1 MGMPIRRVMVGDFKI
16 GEEERAAINE
26 VLDSGRIT
34 EGARVK
40 EFETRLAQYIG
51 TKYAVAVNSGTS
63 ALIAGINAIQRLEDE
78 PRRTKV
84 ITSPVTYIATTNAI
98 TLNGL
103 DPVYVDINPNT
114 FSITP
119 ENIRAHLES
128 VDDAEDYLAIL
139 PVHLMGYP
147 CDMDGINAV
156 ARDYDL
162 KVIEDSAQALGSSYN
177 GAMVGNMSQLSVYS
191 FYIAHNVQ
199 AGEMGAVGTNSLE
212 IWKKIKQIK
221 SNGRMCD
228 CPICTRQEGR
238 CPKLASNKG
247 EDDFDPRFTHEFVGY
262 NFKTMEFQAALALTQ
277 LKKVDE
283 IIRKRQENVKYL
295 NDGLK
300 CFADIIQLPV
310 YSEDVSYLAYPMVLK
325 EGAKISR
332 KRIRAELEGIG
343 VETRPLFG
351 CIPTQQPAY
360 NHLKKEYMYK
370 LPNANY
376 IGENGFYIG
385 CQQYLTRED
394 LDHVIAGF
402 HQILDTKGE

>member
-1 MGMPIRRVMVGDFKI
+1 MKKQSMRVMVGDFKI
-16 GEEERAAINE
+16 GEEERNAINE

-40 EFETRLAQYIG
+40 EFETKLAQYID

-63 ALIAGINAIQRLEDE
+63 ALIAGINALQRLENE
-78 PRRTKV
+78 PQRTKV

-103 DPVYVDINPNT
+103 EPVYVDIDPIT

-128 VDDAEDYLAIL
+128 VNNAEDYFAIL

-147 CDMDGINAV
+147 CDMDGINEV
-156 ARDYDL
+156 ARDFNL
-162 KVIEDSAQALGSSYN
+162 KVIEDAAQALGSSYK
-177 GAMVGNMSQLSVYS
+177 GTRVGNMSQLSIYS

-199 AGEMGAVGTNSLE
+199 AGEMGAVATNSLE

-228 CPICTRQEGR
+228 CQICTRQEGK
-238 CPKLASNKG
+238 CPKLALNKG
-247 EDDFDPRFTHEFVGY
+247 EEDFDPRFTHEFVGY

-277 LKKVDE
+277 LKKVDQ

-295 NDGLK
+295 NEGLE
-300 CFADIIQLPV
+300 CFADIIQLPL

-325 EGAKISR
+325 KGAHISR
-332 KRIRAELEGIG
+332 KKIRAELEKIGI
-343 VETRPLFG
+343 ETRPLFG

-360 NHLKKEYMYK
+360 NHLKQEYINK

-385 CQQYLTRED
+385 CQQYLTKED

-402 HQILDTKGE
+402 HKILD